1 MADQKHT
8 YAYRAINDE
17 GVTLT
22 GDIEAESAEQAR
34 QALLG
39 RGLMPTEVTR
49 RDGPLKSKRF
59 QKFFQKPVTY
69 KQIILFSKQF
79 RTLFNAGVSIA
90 AFGHPPD
97 ADGKPHAQS
106 RHGGHRAAGKH
117 GRYAV

>member
-49 RDGPLKSKRF
+49 REAP
-59 QKFFQKPVTY
+59 
-69 KQIILFSKQF
+69 
-79 RTLFNAGVSIA
+79 
-90 AFGHPPD
+90 
-97 ADGKPHAQS
+97 
-106 RHGGHRAAGKH
+106 
-117 GRYAV
+117 

>member
-59 QKFFQKPVTY
+59 QKFFQKPVTGW
-69 KQIILFSKQF
+69 S
-79 RTLFNAGVSIA
+79 A
-90 AFGHPPD
+90 AHQRVQCIRQHY
-97 ADGKPHAQS
+97 GKS
-106 RHGGHRAAGKH
+106 R
-117 GRYAV
+117 

>member
-59 QKFFQKPVTY
+59 QKFFQKPVSYTHLDVY
-69 KQIILFSKQF
+69 KRQL
-79 RTLFNAGVSIA
+79 
-90 AFGHPPD
+90 
-97 ADGKPHAQS
+97 QS
-106 RHGGHRAAGKH
+106 T
-117 GRYAV
+117 GRN